1 MNYLLTDRE
10 GKDGGGKGPLISEEL
25 SLTLARANNQV
36 LFKDQYGMTE
46 KMTNKDHIQDY
57 GIQPLR
63 VATVCSGIGAPE
75 EGMKDLPF
83 EFVWSSEIEPFP
95 CRVLKHHY
103 PDVPNLGDMTK
114 LFTNETFINEP
125 IELLVGGTPCQSF
138 SIAGLRGGLDDERGN
153 LALVYC
159 RILMVKQPKWFIW
172 ENVPGVLSSSDGAD
186 FAAILSGFTGKD
198 IKPQRF
204 AEAGI
209 IQGEL
214 YSISWRVL
222 DSQYFGVP
230 QRRRRVFVVGHLG
243 DDWRPSA
250 AVLFERESLRRD
262 ITPRREAR
270 KEATGALRA
279 GTEVSGGDAI
289 ACETAD
295 SLTIGANQTTGFCG
309 DVGATLGNEATKVG
323 QWWDNGDTAHTLTK
337 SSHNQYMPDKDN
349 FQAVITDEPKFFSIQ
364 RIGESKESA
373 NTHTLSRRDYK
384 DATDLVTT
392 PYTQSIDCRN
402 DAVNDEISG
411 TLQTKSNGGQS
422 LNYINPIYT
431 IQTAQTGAN
440 GSNISEDV
448 SESNSPEIEG
458 VKVVEFDLIRKESF
472 CINTGQVN
480 ANGSNVI
487 KDKSFTLSKND
498 KYAVCYGFDS
508 LSSNSMKS
516 SNPHS
521 GVHVD
526 DIVKTLDSNVPCPSK
541 NQGGNLILTH
551 IARRLTPKETL
562 RLQGFPDDYL
572 DIQGASDSAKYAAI
586 GNSMTTYVLQWLGH
600 RIALFEKV
608 SKKIA

>member
-36 LFKDQYGMTE
+36 LFKDQYGMTD
-46 KMTNKDHIQDY
+46 KMKSTDYMQDY
-57 GIQPLR
+57 GITPLKT
-63 VATVCSGIGAPE
+63 ATVCSGIGAPE
-75 EGMKDLPF
+75 QGMKELPF

-337 SSHNQYMPDKDN
+337 STHNQYMPDKDN
-349 FQAVITDEPKFFSIQ
+349 FQAVITKDNRQ
-364 RIGESKESA
+364 RQSPATIA
-373 NTHTLSRRDYK
+373 NTLDTKLGDKMGLDNQHIDSGATHFVPFNKSIGSHGEDTGPRQARDKKGVGSQYVEEGK
-384 DATDLVTT
+384 
-392 PYTQSIDCRN
+392 I
-402 DAVNDEISG
+402 I
-411 TLQTKSNGGQS
+411 
-422 LNYINPIYT
+422 LNPT
-431 IQTAQTGAN
+431 FCSQTAQTGAN
-440 GSNISEDV
+440 GSNKTEDV
-448 SESNSPEIEG
+448 S
-458 VKVVEFDLIRKESF
+458 
-472 CINTGQVN
+472 
-480 ANGSNVI
+480 
-487 KDKSFTLSKND
+487 FTLDKASVPVVCLREGDVMGTLNKN
-498 KYAVCYGFDS
+498 
-508 LSSNSMKS
+508 SNA
-516 SNPHS
+516 S
-521 GVHVD
+521 GRNTPMVH
-526 DIVKTLDSNVPCPSK
+526 
-541 NQGGNLILTH
+541 TH
-551 IARRLTPKETL
+551 IARRLTPKECL

-572 DIQGASDSAKYAAI
+572 DIPGASDSAKYAAI

-608 SKKIA
+608 IKKIA